1 VKLRSLLICPFFLL
15 PGLAP
20 GQAASA
26 SAEAPDRALAGQ
38 ASGFPTPRFRFDAG
52 APLVAPAGV
61 APDGTICVGTADG
74 YIHLLGPDG
83 SYRWSYSVH
92 GAVLHRPLFAGQLWY
107 IATSASRIYALT
119 RDGALYWVFKPPS
132 PVESELALDGS
143 GLLFF
148 VAADHFLYGV
158 TGHGGVSVR
167 AQLGEPKA
175 GPSTGPDGAV
185 WAENQAGN
193 LLRVR
198 GQELRR
204 FPPEA
209 TPEFEFGSADS
220 VRDPEGRVWRVLDG
234 GVLEFRG
241 AVGMQPTL
249 TELTSAPLLS
259 PVWSNAA
266 RYAVVSARNGLVIA
280 VEPPRTRQTR

>member
-1 VKLRSLLICPFFLL
+1 VKLRSLLIWPFFLVPRL
-15 PGLAP
+15 VS
-20 GQAASA
+20 GQATS
-26 SAEAPDRALAGQ
+26 LAVESPAGPVAGL
-38 ASGFPTPRFRFDAG
+38 ASGFPMPRFRFDAG

-74 YIHLLGPDG
+74 YIHVLGPDG

-107 IATSASRIYALT
+107 IATSASRVYALT
-119 RDGALYWVFKPPS
+119 RDGSLYWVFKPPS
-132 PVESELALDGS
+132 PIDSELALDAS

-167 AQLGEPKA
+167 AQFGEPKA

-193 LLRVR
+193 LLRVH

-204 FPPEA
+204 FAPEA
-209 TPEFEFGSADS
+209 TPQFDFGSAQTM
-220 VRDPEGRVWRVLDG
+220 RDPEGRLWRVRDG
-234 GVLEFRG
+234 GVLEFS
-241 AVGMQPTL
+241 AAAGMQPTL
-249 TELTSAPLLS
+249 TTLTSAPLLT
-259 PVWSNAA
+259 PIWSSAA
-266 RYAVVSARNGLVIA
+266 RYALVSARNGLVIA

>member
-1 VKLRSLLICPFFLL
+1 MKLHSLLIWPFFLL
-15 PGLAP
+15 PRVVSGE
-20 GQAASA
+20 AASP
-26 SAEAPDRALAGQ
+26 SAQARRPVSGQ
-38 ASGFPTPRFRFDAG
+38 TSGFPTARFRFDAG

-61 APDGTICVGTADG
+61 TPDGTICVGTADG

-92 GAVLHRPLFAGQLWY
+92 GAVLRRPLFAGQLWY

-132 PVESELALDGS
+132 PVESELALDSS

-148 VAADHFLYGV
+148 VAADRFLYGV

-167 AQLGEPKA
+167 AQLGEAKA

-193 LLRVR
+193 LLRVH

-204 FPPEA
+204 FPPES
-209 TPEFEFGSADS
+209 TPEFDFGSAET
-220 VRDPEGRVWRVLDG
+220 VRDPEGRLWRVRGG
-234 GVLEFRG
+234 GVLELRA
-241 AVGMQPTL
+241 AVGAEPTL
-249 TELTSAPLLS
+249 TELTDAPLLS
-259 PVWSNAA
+259 PVWSSAA

-280 VEPPRTRQTR
+280 VEPPRAPKPR

>member
-1 VKLRSLLICPFFLL
+1 
-15 PGLAP
+15 
-20 GQAASA
+20 
-26 SAEAPDRALAGQ
+26 
-38 ASGFPTPRFRFDAG
+38 
-52 APLVAPAGV
+52 V
-61 APDGTICVGTADG
+61 APDGTICVGTSDG
-74 YIHLLGPDG
+74 YIHLIGPDG

-107 IATSASRIYALT
+107 VATSTSRVYALT

-132 PVESELALDGS
+132 PIESELALDAS

-148 VAADHFLYGV
+148 AAADHFLYGV
-158 TGHGGVSVR
+158 TGHGSVSVR

-175 GPSTGPDGAV
+175 GPCTGPDGAV

-193 LLRVR
+193 LLRVH

-209 TPEFEFGSADS
+209 TPEFDFGSAET
-220 VRDPEGRVWRVLDG
+220 VRDPEGRLWRVRDG
-234 GVLEFRG
+234 GVLELRA
-241 AVGMQPTL
+241 AVGAEPTL
-249 TELTSAPLLS
+249 TQLTNALLLS
-259 PVWSNAA
+259 PVWSDAG

-280 VEPPRTRQTR
+280 VEPPRTQKSR

>member
-1 VKLRSLLICPFFLL
+1 MKLHSLLIWPFFLL
-15 PGLAP
+15 PRVVSGE
-20 GQAASA
+20 AASP
-26 SAEAPDRALAGQ
+26 SAQARRLVSGQ
-38 ASGFPTPRFRFDAG
+38 TSGFPTARFRFDAG

-92 GAVLHRPLFAGQLWY
+92 GAVLRRPLFAAQLWY
-107 IATSASRIYALT
+107 IATSAGRIYALT

-132 PVESELALDGS
+132 PVESELALDSS

-148 VAADHFLYGV
+148 VAKDRFLYGV

-167 AQLGEPKA
+167 AQLGAAQA

-193 LLRVR
+193 LLRVH

-209 TPEFEFGSADS
+209 TPEFDFGSAET
-220 VRDPEGRVWRVLDG
+220 VRDPEGRLWRVRDG
-234 GVLEFRG
+234 GVLELRA
-241 AVGMQPTL
+241 AVGAQPTL
-249 TELTSAPLLS
+249 TELTDAPLLS
-259 PVWSNAA
+259 PVWSSAA

-280 VEPPRTRQTR
+280 VEPPRSPKPR